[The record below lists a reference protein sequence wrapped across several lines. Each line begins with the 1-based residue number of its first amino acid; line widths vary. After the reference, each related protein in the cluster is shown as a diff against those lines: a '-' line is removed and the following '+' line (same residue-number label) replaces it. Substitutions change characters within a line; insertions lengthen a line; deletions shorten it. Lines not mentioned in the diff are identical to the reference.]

1 MWEYK
6 SSDEENRK
14 HDQQENNYIHIRRRN
29 NLFIFIK
36 VPIDANPD
44 VEKHEIE
51 KDYLLNEITLDRQ
64 ISRS

>member
-1 MWEYK
+1 
-6 SSDEENRK
+6 
-14 HDQQENNYIHIRRRN
+14 
-29 NLFIFIK
+29 LFIFIK